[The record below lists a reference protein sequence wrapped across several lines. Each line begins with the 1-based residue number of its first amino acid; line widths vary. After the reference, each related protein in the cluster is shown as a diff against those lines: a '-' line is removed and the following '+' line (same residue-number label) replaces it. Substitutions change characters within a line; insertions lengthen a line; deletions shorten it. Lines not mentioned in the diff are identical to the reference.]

1 MKIGIAQINTLVGDL
16 DGNRQLILEAYQSLI
31 RQGAECVVFPELTVS
46 GYPPLD
52 LLCKPSFV
60 RECVAVAESIAAQ
73 STVPLIFGCP
83 VPNPSRVGKP
93 LFNGAYVCAEGKVL
107 HVAHKRLLPTY
118 DVFDEKRYF
127 EPGSHP
133 ELIHLFGKTVALTI
147 CEDIWVDAEE
157 SNGYAIDP
165 VNELVPHKPD
175 LLINLSGSPWHV
187 RKTGFRLRYLRNAAQ
202 TLKCPAVYCNL
213 IGGNDELVFDG
224 SSKVV
229 CEQGV
234 CRLHLKSFETDAAV
248 VDLNT
253 LPSLPPSDPP
263 ENDLSSIYQALVLGV
278 RDYAGKTGFRK
289 AVIGL
294 SGGIDSAVTAA
305 IAADALG
312 PENVTGISLPSRISS
327 QHSQDDAR
335 ALAENLG
342 IAFHTIPIAELVS
355 AVECTL
361 EPLFRETQ
369 PDVTE
374 ENIQARSR
382 GILLMALSNKFG
394 SLLLTTGNKSEMAV
408 GYCTLYGD
416 MAGGLAVLSDVLKTV
431 VFDLARFLNREWERI
446 PESTITKPPSAE
458 LRPDQKDEDS
468 LPPYPVLDEILQLY
482 IEEGY
487 TRADIIAS
495 GHAADLVNEIARKV
509 DLNEYK
515 RKQAPPGLKITRL
528 AFGIGRRIPIV
539 QRFIG

>member
-1 MKIGIAQINTLVGDL
+1 MKIGIAQINTIVGDL
-16 DGNRQLILEAYQSLI
+16 SGNRTRMLEAYRHLI
-31 RQGAECVVFPELTVS
+31 DQGAECIVFPELTVS

-52 LLCKPSFV
+52 LLFKPSFV
-60 RECVAVAESIAAQ
+60 SQCVATATSIAEQ
-73 STVPLIFGCP
+73 STIPLIFGCP
-83 VPNPSRVGKP
+83 VPNPSQVGKP
-93 LFNGAYVCAEGKVL
+93 LFNGAYVCADGKVL
-107 HVAHKRLLPTY
+107 HIAHKRLLPTY

-127 EPGSHP
+127 EPGKTP
-133 ELIHLFGKTVALTI
+133 EIIELAGKRIALTI
-147 CEDIWVDAEE
+147 CEDIWVDSE
-157 SNGYAIDP
+157 NQNRYDVDP
-165 VNELVPHKPD
+165 VQELLPHQPD

-187 RKTGFRLRYLRNAAQ
+187 RKTGFRLRFLANAAR
-202 TLKCPAVYCNL
+202 LLGCPAVYCNL
-213 IGGNDELVFDG
+213 IGGNDELIFDG
-224 SSKVV
+224 ASKVV
-229 CEQGV
+229 CAEGL
-234 CRLHLKSFETDAAV
+234 CRQHLRQFETDAAV
-248 VDLNT
+248 VDLDA
-253 LPSLPPSDPP
+253 LSSLPPLDSP
-263 ENDLSSIYQALVLGV
+263 ENDLDCIYRALVLGV
-278 RDYAGKTGFRK
+278 RDYAHKTGFRK

-312 PENVTGISLPSRISS
+312 PENVTGISLPSQISS

-335 ALAENLG
+335 DLAQNLG
-342 IAFHTIPIAELVS
+342 IAFHTIPIANVVS
-355 AVECTL
+355 AVESTL
-361 EPLFRETQ
+361 EPLFRDTRR
-369 PDVTE
+369 DVTE

-431 VFDLARFLNREWERI
+431 VFDLAHYLNRDGVRI
-446 PESTITKPPSAE
+446 PESTLTKPPSAE

-468 LPPYPVLDEILQLY
+468 LPPYPLLDAILQLY
-482 IEEGY
+482 IEQGL
-487 TRADIIAS
+487 TRTDIIAQ
-495 GHAADLVNEIARKV
+495 GHDAELVNEIARKV

-539 QRFIG
+539 QGFVG